1 MYECRS
7 VLIFFEG
14 LDCFGSKESR
24 NDDLGRGGG
33 KLNDGNG
40 EREKRRRE
48 RREEKRRGGKV
59 G

>member
-1 MYECRS
+1 MC
-7 VLIFFEG
+7 VW